1 MNRFPQAGPTASLAS
16 SILLFYTYEDP
27 LCLFLYAQDGTILIH
42 RFCIALAGRDILL
55 ARVAWRSLACSPR
68 SRVSLALRGFLLEF
82 MRSSLA
88 PLPWSERILV
98 PAQLAGVARVVRM
111 NLHSC
116 IARSHCSH
124 GPLGP

>member
-1 MNRFPQAGPTASLAS
+1 M
-16 SILLFYTYEDP
+16 LFYTYEDP

-55 ARVAWRSLACSPR
+55 AHVAWRSLACSPR

-98 PAQLAGVARVVRM
+98 PAQLAGVARGGP
-111 NLHSC
+111 NESSFLHSSLALLAWS
-116 IARSHCSH
+116 ARTLILARRARMVRTDLDSA
-124 GPLGP
+124 